1 MPEIIQETEEIMKVK
16 CRFCQERESD
26 AFLREQIERLS
37 KVYKNLEPCECS
49 TLDVSSEVVSQVSE
63 KPNGTRE
70 V

>member
-1 MPEIIQETEEIMKVK
+1 MPEIIQETEKPMKVK
-16 CRFCQERESD
+16 CRFCQERELD

-49 TLDVSSEVVSQVSE
+49 TLDISSEVVSQVPE
-63 KPNGTRE
+63 KSNGTRE